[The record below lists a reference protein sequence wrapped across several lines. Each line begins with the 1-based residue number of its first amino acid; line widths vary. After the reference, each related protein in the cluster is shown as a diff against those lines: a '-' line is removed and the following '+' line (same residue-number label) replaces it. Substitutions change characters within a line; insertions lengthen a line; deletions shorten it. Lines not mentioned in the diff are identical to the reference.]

1 MPAVAGGGI
10 GGEGRCGAGGEIRPG
25 VLTAWLPPGLVDEVV
40 AAAGR
45 ASRRQRKLPA
55 RAVVYFVI
63 ALCLFSGADSL
74 APPGYR
80 AVMSSL
86 LEGVGAARRGSG
98 LPVSAAFT
106 RARQRLGAAP
116 LRFLFEA
123 IRGPLAGSGTF
134 ALGLRLVAW
143 DAALIELRA
152 LPALAAEFGP
162 ATGCGAPQIRLMT
175 LIECG
180 TRAMLD
186 ATFGGARDTPE
197 LALARRLTS
206 ALRPGMLLL
215 ADRLFPS
222 YPLWDR
228 AAATGAQ
235 LLWRAKLRTIYH
247 PFRQLP
253 DGTHLAIMPT
263 PQAGRAA
270 ARARHKGRPATTSPP
285 GHLIRVIDYHLTI
298 TSPQG
303 TRRTEPIRLITTL
316 TDHHRYPAHD
326 LAALYARRWSAE
338 TSYHDLKSRLTGA
351 RFTLRSA
358 TPALARQEL
367 WALLATRQALAKI
380 SYAAATTAALHPTRI
395 SFTVTLRAVRDTI
408 PAHPARTPATLRRAC
423 HATIARITS
432 QPLPPP
438 RHRTQPRA
446 LKTRTTKY
454 ARLRR
459 DTPRPTGTITHHLH
473 LHPTNPPPPRAP

>member
-1 MPAVAGGGI
+1 
-10 GGEGRCGAGGEIRPG
+10 

-40 AAAGR
+40 RAAGR
-45 ASRRQRKLPA
+45 ASQRQRKLPA

-86 LEGVGAARRGSG
+86 LEGVGGARRGGG

-123 IRGPLAGSGTF
+123 IRGPLAPAGSGAF

-143 DAALIELRA
+143 DAALIGLRG
-152 LPALAAEFGP
+152 LPALDAEFGP
-162 ATGCGAPQIRLMT
+162 ATRSGAPQIRLMT

-180 TRAMLD
+180 TRALLD
-186 ATFGGARDTPE
+186 ATFGGARDAPE
-197 LALARRLTS
+197 LALARQLTG

-235 LLWRAKLRTIYH
+235 LLWRAKLRNIYH
-247 PFRQLP
+247 PLRQLP

-263 PQAGRAA
+263 PQAGQAA
-270 ARARHKGRPATTSPP
+270 ARARHRGRPAPTPPP

-298 TSPQG
+298 TSPDG

-316 TDHHRYPAHD
+316 TDHRRYPARD
-326 LAALYARRWSAE
+326 LAALYARRWTAE

-358 TPALARQEL
+358 TPTLARQEL

-380 SYAAATTAALHPTRI
+380 SYAAATAAALPPARI
-395 SFTVTLRAVRDTI
+395 SFTATLRAVRDTI
-408 PAHPARTPATLRRAC
+408 PAHPSRTPATLRRAC
-423 HATIARITS
+423 RATITRITS

-459 DTPRPTGTITHHLH
+459 DTPRPTGTTTHHLH
-473 LHPTNPPPPRAP
+473 LHPKNPPPRAP